1 MHFTDSIGSVARGT
15 AAHGTVQIWDAHHHD
30 GRGVPAII
38 RVEFALCLV
47 PLARG
52 HPWYPAMQ
60 TIRMSCR
67 LLIIMFAFVQHGAP
81 AHGSV
86 LLSKW

>member
-30 GRGVPAII
+30 GRDVPATI
-38 RVEFALCLV
+38 RVEFALWLV

-52 HPWYPAMQ
+52 HPWHPAMQ
-60 TIRMSCR
+60 TLSMSCR
-67 LLIIMFAFVQHGAP
+67 PLNVLFCSTWRARPWQRVVQP
-81 AHGSV
+81 
-86 LLSKW
+86 W